1 MAVPAGLEAQA
12 RASSSLPDGLLV
24 QRLREAAI
32 GERQEITVVVSNV
45 GTEVITV
52 RPGDMI
58 DQTTFTPIIRAT
70 LQFAPHENAALPATA
85 ARSEE
90 HKSEIQSLMRNS
102 TTVSASQ
109 KKKENI

>member
-24 QRLREAAI
+24 QRLRAAAI

-58 DQTTFTPIIRAT
+58 AQLTFTPIIRAT
-70 LQFAPHENAALPATA
+70 LQFAPHK
-85 ARSEE
+85 SEE
-90 HKSEIQSLMRNS
+90 HTSELQSLMRIS
-102 TTVSASQ
+102 YAVFCL
-109 KKKENI
+109 KKKTSTMNITSTK

>member
-1 MAVPAGLEAQA
+1 MRISDWSSDVCSSDLSISTGLTIAVPAGLEAQA

-24 QRLREAAI
+24 QRLRAAAI

-58 DQTTFTPIIRAT
+58 AQLTFTPIIRAT

-85 ARSEE
+85 A
-90 HKSEIQSLMRNS
+90 Q
-102 TTVSASQ
+102 
-109 KKKENI
+109 

>member
-1 MAVPAGLEAQA
+1 MRISDWSSDVCSSDLLTIAVPAGLEAQA

-24 QRLREAAI
+24 QRLRAAAI

-58 DQTTFTPIIRAT
+58 AQLTFTPIIRAT
-70 LQFAPHENAALPATA
+70 LQFA
-85 ARSEE
+85 RSEG
-90 HKSEIQSLMRNS
+90 HTSELQSLMRISYAVFCLN
-102 TTVSASQ
+102 
-109 KKKENI
+109 K